1 MKFSLKANALPVLT
15 LGFGGLA
22 LAMRIWL
29 SHSRDALGLL
39 PAAHP
44 AAIISYVLTGLFL
57 VVLFL
62 CVRQLQPVS
71 SYRFL
76 FPASPIRA
84 VGCGLGAVAILYS
97 AIIAVISGGF
107 WGIVTLLLGLI
118 SALALANVGLSRW
131 SGVTP
136 KGWLHMLPVV
146 YLIVYVVSQVQSW
159 SATPQAAAFFFPL
172 MGCIFLMLAAF
183 YHASLNVRKQGRRWF
198 VFTSQAAAFFCLG
211 AVCEAD
217 PVFFLCMAGW
227 MVCDLCT
234 CANPRKRETPREEQ
248 A

>member
-1 MKFSLKANALPVLT
+1 MKFSLKANTLSVLT

-22 LAMRIWL
+22 LAMRFWL

-62 CVRQLQPVS
+62 GVRPLQPVS

-97 AIIAVISGGF
+97 AVIAVISGGF
-107 WGIVTLLLGLI
+107 WGIVMLLLGLI
-118 SALALANVGLSRW
+118 SALCLANVGLSRW

-136 KGWLHMLPVV
+136 NGWLQMPPVV
-146 YLIVYVVSQVQSW
+146 YLIIYVVSQVQHW
-159 SATPQAAAFFFPL
+159 SATPQTSAFFFPL

-183 YHASLNVRKQGRRWF
+183 YHANLNIRKQGRRWF

-211 AVCEAD
+211 AVCEGDAI
-217 PVFFLCMAGW
+217 FFLCMAGW
-227 MVCDLCT
+227 MVCDLCS
-234 CANPRKRETPREEQ
+234 CSNPRKREAPREEQ